1 MKDTGCRILQVAKKP
16 NPERQL
22 NSADYGNT
30 PLQFSRF
37 MEIVIGAACNDSI
50 FSNATHSRTPL
61 VSDMAPFTRT

>member
-30 PLQFSRF
+30 PVQFSRF
-37 MEIVIGAACNDSI
+37 MEIVIGNELT
-50 FSNATHSRTPL
+50 FSNATYWRAAAGFRSR
-61 VSDMAPFTRT
+61 A